1 MLKLSLGIEGLY
13 RVMALTVTGRLA
25 NDQSVYKGLRV
36 LFISFNLASRSL
48 DQLAINHRV
57 IQNGKFLI
65 VSSAPKKSLHVRK
78 RFYVMAATGGNT
90 GDARQASRGK
100 TTGLQCDQE
109 RKSFA

>member
-1 MLKLSLGIEGLY
+1 MLKLSLVIEGLY
-13 RVMALTVTGRLA
+13 RVMALTVTGRFA

-36 LFISFNLASRSL
+36 LFISFNGFTITR
-48 DQLAINHRV
+48 QLAINHRV

-90 GDARQASRGK
+90 GDARQASQGK